1 MALKRLSLIMLLVIS
16 IFFLT
21 TYGTGSSLS
30 FSDPTGNLSG
40 YVTDTQMNPIPG
52 ARVRVSFHETYEEDY
67 SDATGYYHVTN
78 IPLCYCLKN
87 ATCSKSGYQSQWVLL
102 SIGENTTYD
111 FILTEL
117 GPDPYP
123 EFNGTMGTNGWYVSC
138 VNVTVINIENVDV
151 LFYRL
156 DGGQWVQ
163 YTETFPIYESGEH
176 NLFWYWVAYGNKSE
190 TQTCTVKID
199 QDFPT
204 IQLSYQRMSIGKIL
218 ITAIAADAHS
228 GIDRVEFILDGSY
241 QGVDDNEPYEVLMSG
256 IGIHLV
262 QAVAYD
268 CAGNFKENSVITPYH
283 SQTFFPFYRLFLLG
297 FLLLFFVM
305 QIR

>member
-40 YVTDTQMNPIPG
+40 YVTDTQMNPIQG

-78 IPLCYCLKN
+78 IPLCYCMKN

-151 LFYRL
+151 LFYSL

-163 YTETFPIYESGEH
+163 YTETFMICESGGH
-176 NLFWYWVAYGNKSE
+176 QLSWYWVTQGNESD
-190 TQTCTVKID
+190 TQTCNLKID
-199 QDFPT
+199 RDLPT
-204 IQLSYQRMSIGKIL
+204 IELSYQRIRINKVL
-218 ITAIAADAHS
+218 ITATAADEHS
-228 GIDRVEFILDGSY
+228 GIVRIEFFI
-241 QGVDDNEPYEVLMSG
+241 DDDPGFVIDDPPYDFLIKG
-256 IGIHLV
+256 IGSHVVKAI
-262 QAVAYD
+262 AYD
-268 CAGNFKENSVITPYH
+268 CAGNFMENSITTSCH
-283 SQTFFPFYRLFLLG
+283 SQGYFPFHRLLFLK
-297 FLLLFFVM
+297 FLFSFFY
-305 QIR
+305 

>member
-1 MALKRLSLIMLLVIS
+1 MAFKRLSLIMLLIIS

-40 YVTDTQMNPIPG
+40 YVTDTQMNPLQG

-78 IPLCYCLKN
+78 IPLCYCMKN

-111 FILTEL
+111 FILTQL

-123 EFNGTMGTNGWYVSC
+123 EFNGTMGTNGWYISC
-138 VNVTVINIENVDV
+138 VNVTFVNIENIDV

-163 YTETFPIYESGEH
+163 YTEIFMICESGGH
-176 NLFWYWVAYGNKSE
+176 QLSWYWMTQGNESD
-190 TQTCTVKID
+190 TQTYNLKID
-199 QDFPT
+199 RDFPT
-204 IQLSYQRMSIGKIL
+204 IELSYQRISISKIMV
-218 ITAIAADAHS
+218 TAAAFDVHS
-228 GIDRVEFILDGSY
+228 GIDRVEFILDGTHHY
-241 QGVDDNEPYEVLMSG
+241 IDDTEPYEVLMNG
-256 IGIHLV
+256 VGIHNV
-262 QAVAYD
+262 KAIAYD
-268 CAGNFKENSVITPYH
+268 CAGNFMENSITTPCH
-283 SQTFFPFYRLFLLG
+283 SQGSFPFHRLFFFR
-297 FLLLFFVM
+297 FLFSFFY
-305 QIR
+305 